1 VVLAA
6 LVVVAATA
14 ASCSS
19 APGSSAPAAPVRL
32 ASDPFAHAAGAT
44 TLAGTGTPG
53 FSGDGGPATDARLNA
68 PSGVAMDRSGNL
80 FIADT
85 GNCRVREVPART
97 GHSFG
102 IRVHAGDIVT
112 IAGGPC
118 TGSKPNPAPT
128 ALALDPAGD
137 LFIAYSTGAR
147 VAELPATTGRL
158 VTIAGTGVSG
168 YGGDSGPAPRS
179 VLDDPSGLAVD
190 PSGDLLIADTGN
202 CRLRLVAAS
211 TGTRFGVSVVAGH
224 IYTVA
229 GTGICGSD
237 GGSGPA
243 LSAQLW
249 DPGALAVDSGG
260 NALFADQGSRSI
272 RLLAATTGR
281 YYGVTVVADHLGTV
295 AGEGSYGPYLVD
307 GLSAVGETA
316 ELNFPTALAVDG
328 QGNLSIADGAMH
340 AIRVVPAVTTTLLG
354 KTVTADNMYTAAGA
368 MGTGGLRDGT
378 SWIQTRLLQ
387 PAGLT
392 LSTDGALIYS
402 DSQANVVRQLPV
414 GR

>member
-1 VVLAA
+1 
-6 LVVVAATA
+6 
-14 ASCSS
+14 
-19 APGSSAPAAPVRL
+19 
-32 ASDPFAHAAGAT
+32 
-44 TLAGTGTPG
+44 
-53 FSGDGGPATDARLNA
+53 
-68 PSGVAMDRSGNL
+68 MDRSGDL
-80 FIADT
+80 LIADT

-97 GHSFG
+97 GRSFG
-102 IRVHAGDIVT
+102 VRVHAGDIVT

-118 TGSKPNPAPT
+118 TGSRPNPAPT

-137 LFIAYSTGAR
+137 LFIAYSTGSR
-147 VAELPATTGRL
+147 VVELPAITGTQFGIPVTAGRL

-168 YGGDSGPAPRS
+168 YGGDGGPAPHG

-190 PSGDLLIADTGN
+190 PTGDLLIADTAN

-211 TGTRFGVSVVAGH
+211 TGTRYGVSVVSGR

-229 GTGICGSD
+229 GTGICGS
-237 GGSGPA
+237 GGASGPA
-243 LSAQLW
+243 RSAQLW

-260 NALFADQGSRSI
+260 NVLFADQGSRSI

-316 ELNFPTALAVDG
+316 ELNFPTALAVDS

-354 KTVTADNMYTAAGA
+354 KKVTADNLYTAAGA